1 MESEGNQNKQI
12 KPHMDA
18 NKEDTLVFGKALA
31 LVAVPVSLPGGPE
44 IWYFGLQAN
53 TRVTCCY
60 TAGILMSTE
69 CLWNKIIFTP

>member
-44 IWYFGLQAN
+44 I
-53 TRVTCCY
+53 
-60 TAGILMSTE
+60 
-69 CLWNKIIFTP
+69 